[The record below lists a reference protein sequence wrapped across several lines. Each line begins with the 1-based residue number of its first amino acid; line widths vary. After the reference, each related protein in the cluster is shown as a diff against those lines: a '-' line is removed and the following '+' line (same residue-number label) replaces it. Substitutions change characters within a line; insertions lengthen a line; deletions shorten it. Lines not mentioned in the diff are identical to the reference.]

1 MSLIADALKAAQESR
16 SGGGAAVQR
25 TAVAKRILAPPA
37 RGASIERGPAIPTQ
51 VRIALAVFGA
61 AAAVSAAVVLS
72 ASRMGAADA
81 PEVRPLAVNSLMDSP
96 PSGSAGAAITDG
108 DDAGAPEQQVESS
121 AAVTSD
127 APPSST
133 TAASEASRPS
143 AAAERPRVEQANDP
157 NPGATTSRTDAPA
170 AAPRR
175 EEDAP
180 AFELRLSTPARTSRQ
195 WFDAALA
202 AQRRRD
208 YGAAIQLYER
218 TLQEDPENAEALNN
232 LGTVYQASGDPG
244 RAREAFRRAI
254 SVQPAYAAAW
264 SNLGVAL
271 GGMNEIS
278 QAQAALAEAIRLD
291 PGNHGAKVNLALQY
305 QKQGL
310 VGEAR
315 RLLEEVVQ
323 AAPAMAE
330 AYYALGRLNE
340 EEGDSAG
347 AVRQYQLFLSTGAG
361 RFPALEAAVGQR
373 IRQIGG

>member
-25 TAVAKRILAPPA
+25 ATVARRILAPPA
-37 RGASIERGPAIPTQ
+37 RGAGIGRGPAIPTQ
-51 VRIALAVFGA
+51 VRLALAVFGA

-72 ASRMGAADA
+72 ASRMGATDA
-81 PEVRPLAVNSLMDSP
+81 TEVLPLAANSLMESP
-96 PSGSAGAAITDG
+96 PSGSAGAAASDG
-108 DDAGAPEQQVESS
+108 EDARVPEQDIESS
-121 AAVTSD
+121 AGVTSD
-127 APPSST
+127 APLATGTVPSDAPVASAT
-133 TAASEASRPS
+133 TDRAHPAQTNEPDA
-143 AAAERPRVEQANDP
+143 
-157 NPGATTSRTDAPA
+157 GATTTHTDAPV

-175 EEDAP
+175 EQAP

-208 YGAAIQLYER
+208 FGAAIQLYER

-232 LGTVYQASGDPG
+232 LGTVYQASGDLG

-278 QAQAALAEAIRLD
+278 EAQAALAEAIRLD

-310 VGEAR
+310 IGEAR

-330 AYYALGRLNE
+330 AYYALGRIHE
-340 EEGDSAG
+340 EEGDLAG

>member
-16 SGGGAAVQR
+16 SGRGVAVQR
-25 TAVAKRILAPPA
+25 AAVAKRILAPPA
-37 RGASIERGPAIPTQ
+37 GGRSSGLAIPTQ
-51 VRIALAVFGA
+51 VRLALAVFGA

-81 PEVRPLAVNSLMDSP
+81 PEVRQLAGNTFIEP
-96 PSGSAGAAITDG
+96 GRSGPARVPTRDAEEAGAYAEEG
-108 DDAGAPEQQVESS
+108 ESN
-121 AAVTSD
+121 AAVTSEAPPPSPTAPGDGSRTSGMAERSGVAQAD
-127 APPSST
+127 APDASAT
-133 TAASEASRPS
+133 TARRA
-143 AAAERPRVEQANDP
+143 
-157 NPGATTSRTDAPA
+157 APA
-170 AAPRR
+170 AASRR

-180 AFELRLSTPARTSRQ
+180 AFELRLSTPAHTSRQ

-232 LGTVYQASGDPG
+232 LGTVYHASGDLG

-254 SVQPAYAAAW
+254 SIQPAYAAAW

-271 GGMNEIS
+271 GAMNELT

-323 AAPAMAE
+323 SAPAMAE
-330 AYYALGRLNE
+330 AYYALGRLDE
-340 EEGDSAG
+340 EEGDFGG